1 MADEEEKTEEPTS
14 KKIEDSKKEGNV
26 PKSAEVPG
34 AAILFFCS
42 LYLLFFADPVF
53 EEIGNMIQYIY
64 SFIGTEM
71 DSKEYYRIVTSV
83 SSSLLFVLSPFF
95 ILVILLAVGFNL
107 MQFGFVAAPIKL
119 DLKKIDPISGF
130 KNVFSMKKAIEA
142 LKLTAKLI
150 IIFVVMVIILALVW
164 DSILAMMDK
173 DVEESIVAMIE
184 LTLYFLLTILL
195 IIIIFAIIDFF
206 FTRHYYFK
214 QLKMS
219 KQEIK
224 DEHKQ
229 VEGDPQ
235 VKARIRS
242 IQMKMAKQRMM
253 AEVPNADVVVTNPTH
268 YAVAL
273 QYDEKKSNAPIVVAK
288 GIDFIALRIK
298 DIAKESS
305 IPIIEDPAL
314 ARAIFEQVEVE
325 REIPEV
331 FYKAIAEIFTY
342 IYKLNNNEPKQR

>member
-1 MADEEEKTEEPTS
+1 MADEQEKTEEPTS
-14 KKIEDSKKEGNV
+14 KKIADAKKEGNV

-34 AAILFFCS
+34 ASILFFS
-42 LYLLFFADPVF
+42 SIYLLFFADNVYN
-53 EEIGNMIQYIY
+53 EIKNMIYYIY
-64 SFIGTEM
+64 SYIGADM
-71 DSKEYYRIVTSV
+71 DGKVFYNITLTIAVQLLYA
-83 SSSLLFVLSPFF
+83 LAPLFVLIIF
-95 ILVILLAVGFNL
+95 LAVIFNL

-119 DLKKIDPISGF
+119 DLQKIDPISGF

-150 IIFVVMVIILALVW
+150 IIFIVMGIIMALVW

-173 DVEESIVAMIE
+173 ELNASIEAMIE
-184 LTLYFLLTILL
+184 LTMYFLLTILL
-195 IIIIFAIIDFF
+195 IIVIFAIIDFF

-229 VEGDPQ
+229 MEGDPQ

-242 IQMKMAKQRMM
+242 IQMKMSRQRMM
-253 AEVPNADVVVTNPTH
+253 SEVPNADVVITNPTH
-268 YAVAL
+268 YSVAL
-273 QYDEKKSNAPIVVAK
+273 QYEEGKKNAPVVVAK
-288 GIDFIALRIK
+288 GIDFIALKIR
-298 DIAKESS
+298 DIAKESK

-314 ARAIFEQVEVE
+314 ARAIYEQVEVE
-325 REIPEV
+325 QEIPEV

-342 IYKLNNNEPKQR
+342 VYKLSGKTIG